1 MQFKSRAIVAAVAAL
16 ASMSIVAKAAAP
28 TWYWVNG
35 AKCQVS
41 AHPPA
46 YELAQTKAAGGRV
59 VETKPGQI
67 EIVLPSLEAYKPF
80 MQRGFHFIF
89 FTTEPACTA
98 YLQEEAR
105 IQSDEQRAHQQ
116 YERELKEK

>member
-1 MQFKSRAIVAAVAAL
+1 MQFRSRAIVAAAAAAAL
-16 ASMSIVAKAAAP
+16 TSIVPRADAQ

-46 YELAQTKAAGGRV
+46 YELAQTKALGARV
-59 VETKPGQI
+59 VETKPGRI

-80 MQRGFHFIF
+80 IAKGFHFIF
-89 FTTEPACTA
+89 FKTEPACNA

-105 IQSDEQRAHQQ
+105 IQSDEQRAHQE
-116 YERELKEK
+116 YEQELKTK